1 MEDLVM
7 TFNVYEIIEDKK
19 TKVQEEEEEWV
30 SEIIGS
36 EDDELK
42 RLLQEF

>member
-1 MEDLVM
+1 M
-7 TFNVYEIIEDKK
+7 TFNVFEIIENDK

-42 RLLQEF
+42 RLLEEF

>member
-1 MEDLVM
+1 M
-7 TFNVYEIIEDKK
+7 TFYVYEIIEDKK